1 MHVGEVFEAST
12 SFPTGKLP
20 MKRQVIE
27 RMLNF
32 SDHRTP
38 GAAISVGR
46 AVHKR

>member
-1 MHVGEVFEAST
+1 
-12 SFPTGKLP
+12 

-32 SDHRTP
+32 SDRRTL
-38 GAAISVGR
+38 GAAINVGR